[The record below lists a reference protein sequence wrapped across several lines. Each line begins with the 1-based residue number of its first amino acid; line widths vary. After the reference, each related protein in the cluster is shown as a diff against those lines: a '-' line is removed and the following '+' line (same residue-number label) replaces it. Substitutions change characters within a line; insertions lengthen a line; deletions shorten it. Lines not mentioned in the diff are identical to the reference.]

1 MPDRCI
7 VFHQVLKSC
16 ESEFLKKTHLKSSTQ
31 PIAAV
36 LRRTSIVDKTDP
48 NKNAKKLEVLVKIVL
63 LVIFLIILWAT
74 GTFVLNVLDG

>member
-1 MPDRCI
+1 
-7 VFHQVLKSC
+7 VNQNSC
-16 ESEFLKKTHLKSSTQ
+16 KKTHLKSSTQ